1 MNHSA
6 SSLDA
11 VLKHY
16 HQQLNERLLLQQ
28 DALIDKNITLALQ
41 IFNQFQLLM
50 IDHLQVENLILLPL
64 HAEIEGVRWPSSLYK
79 LEHDKII
86 KLMRKAERQLR
97 SIQRHKH
104 TDCRRDIVE
113 IIDYQR
119 SLKGVL
125 EHHEEREEQGLLA
138 ELAQHLCSET
148 QQQIAHY
155 CYQHWQG
162 LFEEHPVSYKSP
174 LTGGC

>member
-16 HQQLNERLLLQQ
+16 HEQLNERLLLQQ

-41 IFNQFQLLM
+41 LFCQFQLLM
-50 IDHLQVENLILLPL
+50 TDHLRVENLILLPL
-64 HAEIEGVRWPSSLYK
+64 HAEIENVRWPSSLYK
-79 LEHDKII
+79 LEHNKII
-86 KLMRKAERQLR
+86 KLMSKAELQLR
-97 SIQRHKH
+97 SAQRHKN

-119 SLKGVL
+119 TLKGVL
-125 EHHEEREEQGLLA
+125 EHHEAREEQGLLA
-138 ELAQHLCSET
+138 ELTQHLCNET

-155 CYQHWQG
+155 CHQHWQG
-162 LFEEHPVSYKSP
+162 LFEIHPVFYKRS
-174 LTGGC
+174 LAGC